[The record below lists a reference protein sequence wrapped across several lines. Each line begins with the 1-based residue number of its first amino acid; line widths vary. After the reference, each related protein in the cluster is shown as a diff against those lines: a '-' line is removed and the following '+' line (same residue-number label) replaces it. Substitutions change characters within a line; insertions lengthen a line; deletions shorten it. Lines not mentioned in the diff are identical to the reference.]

1 MGATVTKVASHSCS
15 GIGGTQLCPPPPAA
29 PDLTCGATYGDRG
42 VGGGVTGHPQPS
54 QALRT
59 QSCSQDRQVTDR
71 DWDYERGW
79 EQLPIEVFPS
89 ST

>member
-42 VGGGVTGHPQPS
+42 VEGGHWAPP
-54 QALRT
+54 T
-59 QSCSQDRQVTDR
+59 QSGPENPVLLTGQAGD
-71 DWDYERGW
+71 
-79 EQLPIEVFPS
+79 
-89 ST
+89 

>member
-42 VGGGVTGHPQPS
+42 VGGGSLGTPNPVRP
-54 QALRT
+54 
-59 QSCSQDRQVTDR
+59 
-71 DWDYERGW
+71 
-79 EQLPIEVFPS
+79 
-89 ST
+89 